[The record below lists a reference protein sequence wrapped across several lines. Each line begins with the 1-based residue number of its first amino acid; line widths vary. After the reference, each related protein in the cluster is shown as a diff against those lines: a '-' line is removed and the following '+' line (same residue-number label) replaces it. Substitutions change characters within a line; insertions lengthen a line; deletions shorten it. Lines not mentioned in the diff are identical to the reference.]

1 MAHEDHLGKVWTT
14 GLERLSFFFHGFA
27 RSCQA
32 ARKRERPWLRAED
45 VLCGYSHKLKKLRKS
60 EVMLVTYVADIHI
73 YIDII

>member
-1 MAHEDHLGKVWTT
+1 M
-14 GLERLSFFFHGFA
+14 ERLSFFFPWFV

-45 VLCGYSHKLKKLRKS
+45 VLCGYSHKVMKLRKS

-73 YIDII
+73 SYIYIDIYRYI